1 MHDGDH
7 ITQLALEGRVKVG
20 TALDGAQ
27 AVAVCQLGEDSDI
40 AAVLKLNACKTEG
53 KQACVD
59 LGRKDCVRVAMVG
72 GGLS

>member
-1 MHDGDH
+1 MHDRDNISELG
-7 ITQLALEGRVKVG
+7 LERRVEVCA
-20 TALDGAQ
+20 ALDGSE

-53 KQACVD
+53 KQACVN